1 MIGKLN
7 IVNASPNLTVFSTG
21 FTLDKE
27 SNTIAI
33 ICQDVTV
40 VLAFDTRERLI
51 QWQVKINNNLGDD
64 CLHLQLYRNSKDR
77 FKQGQTKA
85 SLSLQHFLGVE
96 SGKFHFHNSIN
107 DSPADKERAKKS
119 SSSKE
124 EITLEGINNTLRRVM
139 GKLNILDNK
148 LEEALEANKILKKEA
163 AERDKKIEVLNKKI
177 DALEQRSRINN
188 VEIGNFPV
196 TQNENQVKIVKAIGA
211 LVGAE
216 LKDEDIQAAHR
227 VPRYNNTTKNIVIQ
241 FCSRW
246 KRNILLQACAKYR
259 KDNGKIKAKDVN
271 TSLPNQ
277 DIYISEHL
285 TPKNKMLL
293 KKTKERAKANNW
305 KYVWSK
311 DGTIYARKND
321 SDKNRIQIRF
331 LIPVLESPRKVL
343 NTNGDFRLSDMNGG
357 EESIWPSTETRPPT
371 SDYGDTTSVT
381 DYGGHG
387 HGECGM
393 WVGESSLERCVSCIS
408 KLGAGNLGMSRSST
422 AAGTPATP
430 SPFTPAWTMENTLQ
444 SLSLPPASL
453 NGGSGDLHTG
463 MSTQSAPSVT
473 SSSHSSGCTEYSVPR
488 FTPPLVSSRSTS
500 TKPKRRYLLLSTEKE
515 TNQNVSDS
523 QSRSSCVSPNQF
535 GNYDVPPAPVAI
547 GNPKLVDCCE
557 DPSRKSMAC
566 PCSHVTSG
574 WLDGS
579 WMRLPYCSKRPEPV
593 NASIQRVKLS
603 GEGKMPV
610 SINGELAIY
619 ATVDKSKK
627 TKNQTPAPPVPKPE
641 EPSPSREETCGN
653 YANIDPVEPSAT
665 QSSDTNTNNSWSKK
679 TKNQTPAPPVPK
691 PEESSPSREETCG
704 NYANIDPVEP
714 SATQPSDT
722 NTNNSQENY
731 MNLSFAQSLDLYE
744 NARDV
749 LHKAGI
755 TSDDTELI
763 ERHNAPGEC
772 HAVLT
777 CGRCG
782 HSSNPQD
789 DYLMMEPGKLP
800 CSEPVHKHFPGYLP
814 MSPSPASTSDL
825 IKLRHSHCMAEKAA
839 SNPSLSSPFDRCRK
853 RSEPTTPRVSGTAML
868 GSYNEGHNPYTRHRT
883 GSMSCLRRRS
893 NSADATRYLDDLE
906 SITERT
912 VSSGTSTQIN
922 QSESNTRYL
931 DDLESIT
938 ERTVSSGT
946 STQINQSESNT
957 TSVES
962 ITSQTASPK
971 HTVVETVASNE
982 NDKSK
987 DEGDMRLD
995 NSLRTLVRE
1004 CMDHYDSSVH
1014 VRRSSSV
1021 PCKSVNRDSS
1031 SSNDSGVSTGSLKQ
1045 RGTDFAEFE
1054 LPLTTAMS
1062 SRRHHLAFHHG
1073 LNNSHCLHASLP
1085 RKSKSSDP
1093 LQELTFTFQKVKTP
1107 IKSSSAEAEVPVFP
1121 NKKEGVR
1128 GCNGTIVDCRSMS
1141 SGTSDMSDYI
1151 ETLSMSSHSSSDT
1164 NELRLIRSTIPTLK
1178 PRSGQEYQQ
1187 IDRNL
1192 LDQDNMKMNQS
1203 QFIRGV
1209 NLPPYTPVSDSS
1221 SPGYSSEQ

>member
-1 MIGKLN
+1 
-7 IVNASPNLTVFSTG
+7 
-21 FTLDKE
+21 
-27 SNTIAI
+27 
-33 ICQDVTV
+33 
-40 VLAFDTRERLI
+40 
-51 QWQVKINNNLGDD
+51 
-64 CLHLQLYRNSKDR
+64 
-77 FKQGQTKA
+77 
-85 SLSLQHFLGVE
+85 
-96 SGKFHFHNSIN
+96 
-107 DSPADKERAKKS
+107 
-119 SSSKE
+119 
-124 EITLEGINNTLRRVM
+124 
-139 GKLNILDNK
+139 
-148 LEEALEANKILKKEA
+148 
-163 AERDKKIEVLNKKI
+163 
-177 DALEQRSRINN
+177 
-188 VEIGNFPV
+188 
-196 TQNENQVKIVKAIGA
+196 
-211 LVGAE
+211 
-216 LKDEDIQAAHR
+216 
-227 VPRYNNTTKNIVIQ
+227 
-241 FCSRW
+241 
-246 KRNILLQACAKYR
+246 
-259 KDNGKIKAKDVN
+259 
-271 TSLPNQ
+271 
-277 DIYISEHL
+277 
-285 TPKNKMLL
+285 
-293 KKTKERAKANNW
+293 
-305 KYVWSK
+305 
-311 DGTIYARKND
+311 
-321 SDKNRIQIRF
+321 
-331 LIPVLESPRKVL
+331 
-343 NTNGDFRLSDMNGG
+343 
-357 EESIWPSTETRPPT
+357 
-371 SDYGDTTSVT
+371 
-381 DYGGHG
+381 
-387 HGECGM
+387 
-393 WVGESSLERCVSCIS
+393 
-408 KLGAGNLGMSRSST
+408 
-422 AAGTPATP
+422 
-430 SPFTPAWTMENTLQ
+430 
-444 SLSLPPASL
+444 
-453 NGGSGDLHTG
+453 
-463 MSTQSAPSVT
+463 
-473 SSSHSSGCTEYSVPR
+473 
-488 FTPPLVSSRSTS
+488 
-500 TKPKRRYLLLSTEKE
+500 
-515 TNQNVSDS
+515 
-523 QSRSSCVSPNQF
+523 
-535 GNYDVPPAPVAI
+535 
-547 GNPKLVDCCE
+547 
-557 DPSRKSMAC
+557 
-566 PCSHVTSG
+566 
-574 WLDGS
+574 
-579 WMRLPYCSKRPEPV
+579 
-593 NASIQRVKLS
+593 
-603 GEGKMPV
+603 MPV

-665 QSSDTNTNNSWSKK
+665 QS
-679 TKNQTPAPPVPK
+679 
-691 PEESSPSREETCG
+691 
-704 NYANIDPVEP
+704 
-714 SATQPSDT
+714 SDT

-922 QSESNTRYL
+922 QSESNT
-931 DDLESIT
+931 
-938 ERTVSSGT
+938 
-946 STQINQSESNT
+946 

-1128 GCNGTIVDCRSMS
+1128 GKSNL
-1141 SGTSDMSDYI
+1141 YI
-1151 ETLSMSSHSSSDT
+1151 
-1164 NELRLIRSTIPTLK
+1164 I
-1178 PRSGQEYQQ
+1178 
-1187 IDRNL
+1187 L
-1192 LDQDNMKMNQS
+1192 L
-1203 QFIRGV
+1203 
-1209 NLPPYTPVSDSS
+1209 
-1221 SPGYSSEQ
+1221 

>member
-1 MIGKLN
+1 MSDTNTVIEGSVKFRDGKKWKARWSVLRKLSPVADCLHLQLYRN
-7 IVNASPNLTVFSTG
+7 SKDRFKQGQTKASLSLQHFLGVESG

-64 CLHLQLYRNSKDR
+64 QQFLIQIQSAPPKTKLTPGPARLHVQDR
-77 FKQGQTKA
+77 RFCMTTGVPPRLSGQWEIHHLRKYGVVDTGRFCFEGGSRCGKGEGLFILITDQAEEMARTFK
-85 SLSLQHFLGVE
+85 L
-96 SGKFHFHNSIN
+96 
-107 DSPADKERAKKS
+107 
-119 SSSKE
+119 
-124 EITLEGINNTLRRVM
+124 
-139 GKLNILDNK
+139 
-148 LEEALEANKILKKEA
+148 A
-163 AERDKKIEVLNKKI
+163 AE
-177 DALEQRSRINN
+177 
-188 VEIGNFPV
+188 
-196 TQNENQVKIVKAIGA
+196 
-211 LVGAE
+211 
-216 LKDEDIQAAHR
+216 
-227 VPRYNNTTKNIVIQ
+227 
-241 FCSRW
+241 
-246 KRNILLQACAKYR
+246 
-259 KDNGKIKAKDVN
+259 GKIATKRR
-271 TSLPNQ
+271 T
-277 DIYISEHL
+277 ISR
-285 TPKNKMLL
+285 NM
-293 KKTKERAKANNW
+293 
-305 KYVWSK
+305 S
-311 DGTIYARKND
+311 
-321 SDKNRIQIRF
+321 
-331 LIPVLESPRKVL
+331 VLESPRKTI
-343 NTNGDFRLSDMNGG
+343 TNGEFRLSDMNGG
-357 EESIWPSTETRPPT
+357 EDSIWPSTETRPPT

-387 HGECGM
+387 HNMGDCS
-393 WVGESSLERCVSCIS
+393 WIGESSLERCVSCIS

-430 SPFTPAWTMENTLQ
+430 SPFTPAWTMENTLH

-453 NGGSGDLHTG
+453 NGGCSDMH
-463 MSTQSAPSVT
+463 SAPSVQSAPSVT

-488 FTPPLVSSRSTS
+488 FTPPLASSRSTS
-500 TKPKRRYLLLSTEKE
+500 AERQGQNCAHCPPPRPPKPTSPSCKPPAGKKAPMPLPMGGGGQCGCQQSVNPYGNYDVPKRTMCSCPAIPDKE
-515 TNQNVSDS
+515 NNCVSDS
-523 QSRSSCVSPNQF
+523 QRLSCASPNQF
-535 GNYDVPPAPVAI
+535 ANYDVPPAAVAVA
-547 GNPKLVDCCE
+547 NPRLVECHEDCNRKLS
-557 DPSRKSMAC
+557 PAC

-579 WMRLPYCSKRPEPV
+579 WMRIPYCSKRPEPV

-627 TKNQTPAPPVPKPE
+627 TKNLNNGTPPAVPKPE
-641 EPSPSREETCGN
+641 EPSPVSEENSIN
-653 YANIDPVEPSAT
+653 YANIEPVAEPNSK
-665 QSSDTNTNNSWSKK
+665 SDT
-679 TKNQTPAPPVPK
+679 
-691 PEESSPSREETCG
+691 
-704 NYANIDPVEP
+704 
-714 SATQPSDT
+714 TQP
-722 NTNNSQENY
+722 QENY
-731 MNLSFAQSLDLYE
+731 MNLNFAQTLDLYE

-749 LHKAGI
+749 LVKAGL
-755 TSDDTELI
+755 SSEDTDKLQVDSHGVVTC
-763 ERHNAPGEC
+763 RHC
-772 HAVLT
+772 
-777 CGRCG
+777 
-782 HSSNPQD
+782 SNTPHG
-789 DYLMMEPGKLP
+789 DYLMMEPVKLP
-800 CSEPVHKHFPGYLP
+800 CSEPGYLP
-814 MSPSPASTSDL
+814 MHPSSEL
-825 IKLRHSHCMAEKAA
+825 KYRLSHHCTVEKAA

-853 RSEPTTPRVSGTAML
+853 RSEPATSRVSGSAML
-868 GSYNEGHNPYTRHRT
+868 GSYNESNSPYTRHRT
-883 GSMSCLRRRS
+883 GSMSCIRRRS
-893 NSADATRYLDDLE
+893 NSADA
-906 SITERT
+906 
-912 VSSGTSTQIN
+912 
-922 QSESNTRYL
+922 TRYL

-971 HTVVETVASNE
+971 HTVVEIVTNNDNE
-982 NDKSK
+982 KKEEEES
-987 DEGDMRLD
+987 ESRRLN

-1004 CMDHYDSSVH
+1004 CLDHYDSNVH

-1062 SRRHHLAFHHG
+1062 TRRHHLAFHT
-1073 LNNSHCLHASLP
+1073 NTHCLHASLP

-1121 NKKEGVR
+1121 NKKESERGLTR

-1164 NELRLIRSTIPTLK
+1164 NDLRLIRSTIPTLK
-1178 PRSGQEYQQ
+1178 PRSGSEYQQ
-1187 IDRNL
+1187 IDRNML
-1192 LDQDNMKMNQS
+1192 EQDNLKMNQS

>member
-1 MIGKLN
+1 MLN
-7 IVNASPNLTVFSTG
+7 YRIHGSMQALRRYCLHLQLYRNSKDRFKQGQTKASLSLQHFLGVESG

-64 CLHLQLYRNSKDR
+64 QQFLIQIQSAPPKTKLTPGPARLHIQDR
-77 FKQGQTKA
+77 RFCMTSGVPPRLSGQWEIHHLRKYGVVDTGRFCFEGGSRCGKGEGLFILITDQAEELSRTFK
-85 SLSLQHFLGVE
+85 L
-96 SGKFHFHNSIN
+96 
-107 DSPADKERAKKS
+107 
-119 SSSKE
+119 
-124 EITLEGINNTLRRVM
+124 
-139 GKLNILDNK
+139 
-148 LEEALEANKILKKEA
+148 A
-163 AERDKKIEVLNKKI
+163 AE
-177 DALEQRSRINN
+177 
-188 VEIGNFPV
+188 
-196 TQNENQVKIVKAIGA
+196 
-211 LVGAE
+211 
-216 LKDEDIQAAHR
+216 
-227 VPRYNNTTKNIVIQ
+227 
-241 FCSRW
+241 
-246 KRNILLQACAKYR
+246 
-259 KDNGKIKAKDVN
+259 GKIASKRR
-271 TSLPNQ
+271 T
-277 DIYISEHL
+277 ISR
-285 TPKNKMLL
+285 NM
-293 KKTKERAKANNW
+293 
-305 KYVWSK
+305 S
-311 DGTIYARKND
+311 
-321 SDKNRIQIRF
+321 
-331 LIPVLESPRKVL
+331 VLESPRKVL

-500 TKPKRRYLLLSTEKE
+500 TERPCSHCPPPRPPKPSSPSVSGGKPPVAKKAPMPLPVPTGQAGPGVCACQHSVNPYGNYDVPKPTLCSCPAIPEKE
-515 TNQNVSDS
+515 TNQSVSDS

-665 QSSDTNTNNSWSKK
+665 QS
-679 TKNQTPAPPVPK
+679 
-691 PEESSPSREETCG
+691 
-704 NYANIDPVEP
+704 
-714 SATQPSDT
+714 SDT

-893 NSADATRYLDDLE
+893 NSADA
-906 SITERT
+906 
-912 VSSGTSTQIN
+912 
-922 QSESNTRYL
+922 TRYL